1 MLHIILMLA
10 DWMFAARPPPTTPN
24 FSFLPLGIEQRGAD
38 SRRTSFI
45 CIAWL
50 GFKHHLVHVAEH
62 ATNIAMFYWQ
72 GQRDTNCTTI
82 CVQQHNRAGCDP
94 LLLFLK
100 CHLGEIWWTNDSIRH
115 APGRRTFPTL
125 LISMWFVGRAGFE
138 TNVSSVSCTLVPHSH
153 RLVSKSSE
161 WNEHVKFVSFLSLFF
176 GLFFF
181 FWVWVD
187 AWFGVGDSLGLL
199 GLGEAITHLN
209 KNDEPPSE
217 PLCLPA

>member
-10 DWMFAARPPPTTPN
+10 ARPSDRTEFQFSATFDLASSSVVLIPN
-24 FSFLPLGIEQRGAD
+24 GLRP
-38 SRRTSFI
+38 SFI
-45 CIAWL
+45 CVALL
-50 GFKHHLVHVAEH
+50 GFKHHLAHVAEH
-62 ATNIAMFYWQ
+62 ATSIAMFYWQ

-82 CVQQHNRAGCDP
+82 CVQHHYRAGYDP

-115 APGRRTFPTL
+115 APGRRTFPIL
-125 LISMWFVGRAGFE
+125 LISMWFVGSAGFE
-138 TNVSSVSCTLVPHSH
+138 TNVSSVSSTLVPHSH

-161 WNEHVKFVSFLSLFF
+161 WNEHVKFVSFLCLFF
-176 GLFFF
+176 GFWGF